1 MSPFYKNVTQKFT
14 SAPFVREKKADKATQ
29 KTKMM
34 NTALLLTVLAMGVF
48 YLSQINALATKG
60 YAIKG
65 LEKQIQ
71 ELQNEHIKLEHQ
83 IAEESSL
90 DSLKGRIE
98 SLHLVRAE
106 RIDYIKPEH
115 PVAIAR

>member
-1 MSPFYKNVTQKFT
+1 MRK
-14 SAPFVREKKADKATQ
+14 KKADKENQRT
-29 KTKMM
+29 KTL

-48 YLSQINALATKG
+48 YLSQINTLATKG
-60 YAIKG
+60 YVIKG

-71 ELQNEHIKLEHQ
+71 EFQNEHIKLEHQ
-83 IAEESSL
+83 IAQESSL
-90 DSLKGRIE
+90 DALKGRIE

-106 RIDYIKPEH
+106 RIDYITSEH